1 MPHNPHQ
8 LLHQP
13 SHQTSHHEW
22 MAKAL
27 QLAHHGFY
35 STAPNPRVGCL
46 VVYQNICV
54 AQGWHEYPGGPHAEI
69 NAIRSKTTHGQ
80 VTDGETI
87 EPGSCFYITLE
98 PCSHQG
104 KTPPCVDALIEL
116 KPSCVVI
123 AMQDPNP
130 LIAGK
135 GIAKLKEAGI
145 EVICGVLEAQARQLN
160 AGFISRMEKKRPY
173 LRVKMATSL
182 DGRTALSNGVS
193 QWISGEPAR
202 LDVQRLRA
210 RSSAILTTARTVQDD
225 NPSMNVRLSSADLGQ
240 TVEVRQPIKVII
252 DSRLCLTGNEAI
264 FAIAGDVW
272 VITTNTDQKAH
283 EPLLRAGAEIIVLD
297 RAQKDEQVDL
307 SQLMQYLAS
316 REINEIHTE
325 CGQRLAGALMQLQLV
340 DEVVLYL
347 APCFLGN
354 QAQGLFDLGEITQMK
369 DRVNCHIN
377 DVRTIGNDIRLTLT
391 PEYL

>member
-1 MPHNPHQ
+1 MPRFPHQ
-8 LLHQP
+8 Y
-13 SHQTSHHEW
+13 W
-22 MAKAL
+22 MAKAI
-27 QLAHHGFY
+27 QLARQGFY

-46 VVYQNICV
+46 IVKQSICV
-54 AQGWHEYPGGPHAEI
+54 AEGWHEYPGGPHAEI
-69 NAIRSKTTHGQ
+69 NAIRGQ
-80 VTDGETI
+80 TI
-87 EPGSCFYITLE
+87 EPGSCFYVTLE

-130 LIAGK
+130 LVAGK

-145 EVICGVLEAQARQLN
+145 EVICGVLEAEARQLN
-160 AGFISRMEKKRPY
+160 VGFISRMEKKRPY

-182 DGRTALSNGVS
+182 DGRTALVNGVS

-210 RSSAILTTARTVQDD
+210 SSSAILTTARTVQDD

-240 TVEVRQPIKVII
+240 AVEVRQPTRVII
-252 DSRLCLTGNEAI
+252 DSQLCLTGNETI
-264 FAIAGDVW
+264 FSIAGDVW
-272 VITTNTDQKAH
+272 VITTNSNQKAH
-283 EPLLRAGAEIIVLD
+283 EPLMQAGAEVIVLD
-297 RAQKDEQVDL
+297 KVLGNVLNQTQKNERVDL

-316 REINEIHTE
+316 RGINETHTE
-325 CGQRLAGALMQLQLV
+325 CGQGLAGALMQQQLA
-340 DEVVLYL
+340 DEIVLYL

-354 QAQGLFDLGEITQMK
+354 QARGLFDLGEITQMK

-377 DVRTIGNDIRLTLT
+377 DVRTIGKDIRLTLT
-391 PEYL
+391 PEYR

>member
-1 MPHNPHQ
+1 MPHNPYQLFHQ
-8 LLHQP
+8 G
-13 SHQTSHHEW
+13 W
-22 MAKAL
+22 MAKAI
-27 QLAHHGFY
+27 QLARHGFY

-46 VVYQNICV
+46 VVKQNICV

-69 NAIRSKTTHGQ
+69 NAIYGQ
-80 VTDGETI
+80 TI
-87 EPGSCFYITLE
+87 DAGSCFYVTLE
-98 PCSHQG
+98 PCFHQG
-104 KTPPCVDALIEL
+104 KTPPCVDVLIKL

-130 LIAGK
+130 LVAGK

-145 EVICGVLEAQARQLN
+145 EVICGVLEAEARQLN
-160 AGFISRMEKKRPY
+160 VGFISRMANSRPY

-182 DGRTALSNGVS
+182 DGRTALANGVS

-202 LDVQRLRA
+202 FDVQRLRA
-210 RSSAILTTARTVQDD
+210 RSSAILTTARTVLDD

-240 TVEVRQPIKVII
+240 TVKVRQPVRIII
-252 DSRLCLTGNEAI
+252 DSQLRLKGNETI
-264 FAIAGDVW
+264 FSNGGQVW
-272 VITTNTDQKAH
+272 VITTNINQKAH
-283 EPLLRAGAEIIVLD
+283 EPLLQAGAEVIVLD
-297 RAQKDEQVDL
+297 REQKNEQVEL
-307 SQLMQYLAS
+307 SQLMKYLAF

-340 DEVVLYL
+340 DEIVLYL

-377 DVRTIGNDIRLTLT
+377 DIRTIGNDIRLTLT

>member
-1 MPHNPHQ
+1 MPHNPDQLPHQ
-8 LLHQP
+8 Y
-13 SHQTSHHEW
+13 W
-22 MAKAL
+22 MAKAI
-27 QLAHHGFY
+27 QLARHGFY

-46 VVYQNICV
+46 VVKQDICV
-54 AQGWHEYPGGPHAEI
+54 AQGWHEYLGGPHAEI
-69 NAIRSKTTHGQ
+69 NAIRGQ
-80 VTDGETI
+80 TI
-87 EPGSCFYITLE
+87 EAGSCFYVTLE
-98 PCSHQG
+98 PCFHQG
-104 KTPPCVDALIEL
+104 KTPPCVDALIKL

-130 LIAGK
+130 LVAGK

-145 EVICGVLEAQARQLN
+145 EVICGVLETDARQLN
-160 AGFISRMEKKRPY
+160 VGFISRMEQKRPFIS
-173 LRVKMATSL
+173 VKMATSL
-182 DGRTALSNGVS
+182 DGRTALANGVS

-210 RSSAILTTARTVQDD
+210 RSSAILTTARTVLDD

-240 TVEVRQPIKVII
+240 TVEVRQPVRIII
-252 DSRLCLTGNEAI
+252 DSQLCLTGNETI
-264 FAIAGDVW
+264 FSNGGQVW
-272 VITTNTDQKAH
+272 VITTNTNQETH
-283 EPLLRAGAEIIVLD
+283 EPLLQAGAEVIVLD
-297 RAQKDEQVDL
+297 REQKNEQVDL

-340 DEVVLYL
+340 DEIVLYL

-354 QAQGLFDLGEITQMK
+354 QAQGLFDLGEIMQMK